1 MVNLSSRLSLPARL
15 KSSGSVNNQNT
26 STSPSAA
33 NSEFPSRATSPKPTM
48 ADLKGGHLLLRTSVL
63 KGRDLAAKDK
73 SGTSDPYLV
82 LTLGDAKEA
91 TPAINK
97 TLNPEWNQTFDLP
110 VVGVQSLLLEAVC
123 WDKDRFSK
131 DYMGEFDVALE
142 DIFTS
147 NNARSEQKWFPLQS
161 RKSGKKKSEVSGEVL
176 LQFELVD
183 PANASATPEQIYQK
197 FLSIAVSTPSAE
209 EDDEDLER
217 MDSGDLEETDDEESS
232 DETDD
237 LDKAEKKKEKKRKR
251 LRLKKLRRKAKERA
265 YEFYGSSDVAGVLFL
280 EIQKITDLPPEK
292 NITRTG
298 FDMDPFVVTSLG
310 KKTYRTRAIRHNL
323 NPVFEEKLVFQVMKH
338 ETNYSL
344 NFQVVDKDKLSN
356 HDYVGA
362 ANFPLENCVSVAPHA
377 DPITGLY
384 KLPEPEGNGSPVA
397 QEPQKKSRFRLPIS
411 RTASSTSLQKVK
423 PSLKKES
430 SSTSLASSVNNGS
443 SDQSP
448 PSNGGLPPTSAPT
461 GNSKDIPAINVDT
474 ATTTAADEFK
484 SFTIPLELK
493 KSDRW
498 EGKHNPT
505 LYIRA
510 KYLPY
515 RALRQQFWR
524 AMLKQ
529 YDADDS
535 CLIDKI
541 ELVTMLDTLGS
552 TLHDATI
559 NNFFER
565 FAEQNNGEH
574 VLTFDQAVICLEDQ
588 IEDQQQH
595 SSTLS
600 LRGKGA
606 SSASL
611 IGRTSGPSTPGLT
624 SGSGT
629 PLNNQSQTSVIPA
642 IEQDVLGTEG
652 EAGEFLDQDDLADDK
667 GEEHVVEI
675 RECPICHQPRLNRKS
690 DADIITHVATCA
702 SQDWRQVNNIVMA
715 GFVTSSQAQRKWYS
729 KVITKVSYG
738 GYKLGAN
745 SANILVQDRITGQ
758 INEERMSVYVRLGIR
773 LLYKGLKRGEMESKK
788 ARKLLKSLSIK
799 QGKKYDDP
807 ASAAE
812 IPGFI
817 NFHQLNMDEVL
828 LPLDE
833 FKTFNEFFYRALK
846 PGARP
851 CSAPDDPEV
860 ITSPADCRSVV
871 FNKMSVAQKIW
882 VKGREFNMERLL
894 GKAYPEDVKRFEGGA
909 LGIFRLAPQDY
920 HRFHIPVD
928 GVMGEPKL
936 IEGEYYTVNP
946 MAIRSALDV
955 YGENVRICVPIDSV
969 THGRVMVICVG
980 AMMVGST
987 VITRKGGDK
996 VARAEELGY
1005 FKFGGSTILLLF
1017 EPGVMEWDDD
1027 LVENSNQA
1035 LETLIRVGMSVGHSI
1050 GHAPHTP
1057 DMRKANPTMEERQE
1071 AKRRIEGSLAPA
1083 HDAGPMPSAEIR

>member
-1 MVNLSSRLSLPARL
+1 MVHLSSRLSLPARL
-15 KSSGSVNNQNT
+15 KSNSSVNTHNT

-33 NSEFPSRATSPKPTM
+33 NSEFPSRSTSPKLGM
-48 ADLKGGHLLLRTSVL
+48 ADKNGNLVLRTSVL
-63 KGRDLAAKDK
+63 KGRNLAAKDK

-91 TPAINK
+91 TPAISK
-97 TLNPEWNQTFDLP
+97 SLNPDWHQTFDLP
-110 VVGVQSLLLEAVC
+110 IVGSQSLLLEGVC

-147 NNARSEQKWFPLQS
+147 NRTKTDQIWFPLQS
-161 RKSGKKKSEVSGEVL
+161 RKSGKKKTEVSGEVL
-176 LQFELVD
+176 LQFEFVD
-183 PANASATPEQIYQK
+183 PTNASATPEQLYQK
-197 FLSIAVSTPSAE
+197 FLAIAVSTPSADDE
-209 EDDEDLER
+209 DEDLER
-217 MDSGDLEETDDEESS
+217 LDSGDLDETEEEDSS
-232 DETDD
+232 DEAADD
-237 LDKAEKKKEKKRKR
+237 ADKAEKKKEKKRKR
-251 LRLKKLRRKAKERA
+251 LRMRKLRRKAKERA

-280 EIQKITDLPPEK
+280 EITKITDLPPEK

-356 HDYVGA
+356 HDYVGS
-362 ANFPLENCVSVAPHA
+362 ANFPLENTVSVAPQA
-377 DPITGLY
+377 DPLTGLY
-384 KLPEPEGNGSPVA
+384 KLPEPEGNGSPV
-397 QEPQKKSRFRLPIS
+397 QTEPEKKKRFRLPLS
-411 RTASSTSLQKVK
+411 RSTSSTSLSKSK
-423 PSLKKES
+423 GLKKES
-430 SSTSLASSVNNGS
+430 SSTSLASSVHNGS
-443 SDQSP
+443 SFSDPSP
-448 PSNGGLPPTSAPT
+448 PSNGGLAPTSIPSMNT
-461 GNSKDIPAINVDT
+461 KDIPAINVDT
-474 ATTTAADEFK
+474 AATSDEFK
-484 SFTIPLELK
+484 SFTIPLELR

-498 EGKHNPT
+498 EGKHNPV
-505 LYIRA
+505 LHIRA
-510 KYLPY
+510 KYMPY
-515 RALRQQFWR
+515 KALRQQFWR

-541 ELVTMLDTLGS
+541 EIVTMLDTLGS
-552 TLHDATI
+552 TLHDTTI
-559 NNFFER
+559 NGFFER
-565 FAEQNNGEH
+565 FAEVNGES

-588 IEDQQQH
+588 IEQSQATN

-600 LRGKGA
+600 FRSKG
-606 SSASL
+606 L
-611 IGRTSGPSTPGLT
+611 GGRTSGPPTPGLT

-642 IEQDVLGTEG
+642 IEQDTLGPEG
-652 EAGEFLDQDDLADDK
+652 EHGEFLEQDDLADDK

-675 RECPICHQPRLNRKS
+675 RECPICHQPRLNRKT
-690 DADIITHVATCA
+690 DADIITHIATCA

-729 KVITKVSYG
+729 KVITKVGYG

-788 ARKLLKSLSIK
+788 ARKLLKSLSVK

-817 NFHQLNMDEVL
+817 NFHQLDMGEVL
-828 LPLDE
+828 LPLEE

-851 CSAPDDPEV
+851 CSAPNDPQI

-871 FNKMSVAQKIW
+871 FNQISQAQKIW
-882 VKGREFNMERLL
+882 VKGREFTMERLI

-928 GVMGEPKL
+928 GVMGEPRT

-955 YGENVRICVPIDSV
+955 YGENVRICVPIDSP

-987 VITRKGGDK
+987 VITAKTGDR
-996 VARAEELGY
+996 VSRADELGY
-1005 FKFGGSTILLLF
+1005 FKFGGSTILVLF

-1027 LVENSNQA
+1027 MVDNSNQA

-1057 DMRKANPTMEERQE
+1057 DMRKDNPSMQERQD
-1071 AKRRIEGSLAPA
+1071 AKRRIEGSFAPSG
-1083 HDAGPMPSAEIR
+1083 DAGPMPAAQIS